1 MKFSP
6 LEIDVMEQLYKK
18 NKYPTPK
25 TNLDLGML
33 FTQTPLLIP
42 ISR

>member
-18 NKYPTPK
+18 NKYDTI
-25 TNLDLGML
+25 
-33 FTQTPLLIP
+33 LIEP
-42 ISR
+42 EPELTETYKVHF

>member
-25 TNLDLGML
+25 TNLDLGMI
-33 FTQTPLLIP
+33 LLKCNNTNP
-42 ISR
+42 HF